1 MKRFFTLL
9 SLVLILGVGNLMAQ
23 TSVPMFTVSP
33 YTDSIWMVD
42 TTTFTQ
48 TLPGTVLTDTTTASS
63 PITGCNGL
71 TTHPC
76 TGELYIIYK
85 ASGTGRF
92 LGTVNPANGI
102 ITRIGDTQDNIAGL
116 VFVDDTTLVGVTGDG
131 GTASETL
138 HYIDINT
145 AALTQIVALGAG
157 SDGETID
164 YCPDNG
170 LVYHWSGRD
179 TNPGMDNI
187 DLNGP
192 TVTAVTRSGFN
203 YDEVFSAVYIGN
215 GNFLLAN
222 LDQEFIQVDTS
233 GFAAVVG
240 NTGNDYFKGMAFPNR
255 YIWFADTNG
264 VSTMCPGD
272 SIMLN
277 ASMGADSYQWYVD
290 GNLIPGATMS
300 THGAMMGGLYHCD
313 ITRDSCTVSSM
324 DSIMINLIP
333 IVPAMV
339 TPSPAWM
346 CPGDSVV
353 LMGSVGADSSM
364 FADGNFNM
372 LVMDTM
378 YTAMMPGTYWYYTAT
393 SGCFDS
399 VAVDVIVDSIV
410 LNMSGMD
417 QLCNGDDSTGTATVN
432 VVSGGL
438 GMIMMNWSTGQM
450 GPTEGSLG
458 VGTHYV
464 TVTDSIGCMVMDS
477 ITIGEPPAISS
488 SATSTDELF
497 GNDGTIDLTVSGGT
511 PGYTYLWNPGG
522 GTTEDLSGLGSGTYT
537 VIITDANGCTDT
549 LAVDVLT
556 QVGINE
562 FGNGAK
568 LSIYPNPSTGLF
580 YIEAIS
586 FDADMVHLDVVNSLG
601 QSVHK
606 ESFVTGTRKEFDMT
620 ELSNGVYF
628 LNITDGKHTASRR
641 MILNK

>member
-1 MKRFFTLL
+1 MKRLFTLL
-9 SLVLILGVGNLMAQ
+9 TLIVLMGIGNNVMSQGRLLY
-23 TSVPMFTVSP
+23 VVSP
-33 YTDSIWMVD
+33 YQDSIWTVD
-42 TTTFTQ
+42 TSLMNQATHSTI
-48 TLPGTVLTDTTTASS
+48 LPGTVLTVPGNDST
-63 PITGCNGL
+63 ITGCNGL
-71 TTHPC
+71 TWHQGNFYAIT
-76 TGELYIIYK
+76 K
-85 ASGTGRF
+85 VSGVTGRM
-92 LGTVNPANGI
+92 LGRVDVNTGI
-102 ITRIGDTQDNIAGL
+102 VYHIGNSGDNITGLSSAGDSL
-116 VFVDDTTLVGVTGDG
+116 VVVTGDG
-131 GTASETL
+131 GTASETMF
-138 HYIDINT
+138 YININT
-145 AALTQIVALGAG
+145 GQLTLITALGAG
-157 SDGETID
+157 SDGEAAA

-170 LVYHWSGRD
+170 AMYHWSGRD
-179 TNPGMDNI
+179 TNPAMDKV
-187 DLNGP
+187 DLSGP
-192 TVTAVTRSGFN
+192 TVTPVTRSGFN
-203 YDEVFSAVYIGN
+203 YDEVFSALYIGD

-222 LDQEFIQVDTS
+222 LDQEFIIVDTS
-233 GFAAVVG
+233 GFAIDSGTVH
-240 NTGNDYFKGMAFPNR
+240 DYYKGMAFGAPVINLAGANP
-255 YIWFADTNG
+255 I
-264 VSTMCPGD
+264 CPGD
-272 SIMLN
+272 STLIV
-277 ASMGADSYQWYVD
+277 ASAGASSYQWFLD
-290 GNLIPGATMS
+290 ATMMPGMTS
-300 THGAMMGGLYHCD
+300 
-313 ITRDSCTVSSM
+313 
-324 DSIMINLIP
+324 DSIWVTAGGDYTCEIVEAGDTTLAGPVTINIIP